1 MQITNRM
8 EGVRGKYQSI
18 SANLDRAKREA
29 LIIKK
34 IAGAKNALGFSTII
48 SKITNMQ
55 VIKTTFGVSNLKKAI
70 TYLGGQ
76 IRNAYSI
83 DQDGDGKS
91 STAELIQYGLAT
103 IATLPGIL
111 PAFSAS
117 EDEIKDLTSAEINEL
132 VDHVL
137 NTEFLPDDRERAE
150 HYVKSLI
157 YVLNVN
163 RQMVSF
169 SIKFFAGEDV
179 RFDPLAGLL

>member
-1 MQITNRM
+1 MQITDRM
-8 EGVRGKYQSI
+8 EGVRDKYQSI

-34 IAGAKNALGFSTII
+34 IAGAENALGFSTI

-55 VIKTTFGVSNLKKAI
+55 VIETTFGVSNLKKAI

-91 STAELIQYGLAT
+91 STSELIQYGLAT
-103 IATLPGIL
+103 ISTIPGIL
-111 PAFSAS
+111 PALSAS
-117 EDEIKDLTSAEINEL
+117 QDEIKDLTSAEVNEL

>member
-1 MQITNRM
+1 MQIINRM
-8 EGVRGKYQSI
+8 EGVRGKYKSI

-34 IAGAKNALGFSTII
+34 IAGAKNALGFSTI

-55 VIKTTFGVSNLKKAI
+55 VIETTFGVSNLKKAI

-137 NTEFLPDDRERAE
+137 STEFLPDDRERAE

-163 RQMVSF
+163 RQMVGF

>member
-1 MQITNRM
+1 MQITDRM
-8 EGVRGKYQSI
+8 EGVRDKYQSI

-34 IAGAKNALGFSTII
+34 IAGAKNALGFSTI

-55 VIKTTFGVSNLKKAI
+55 VTKTTFGVSNLKKAI

-91 STAELIQYGLAT
+91 STSELIQYGLAT
-103 IATLPGIL
+103 ISTIPGIL
-111 PAFSAS
+111 PALSAS
-117 EDEIKDLTSAEINEL
+117 QDEIKDLTSAEVNEL